1 MGSPCSPEHI
11 IIGLTKA
18 QSAME
23 RHRSVLLPKA
33 AVEVVGKVVHVVD
46 PEANEAN
53 REERGQ
59 VAGRGGGGTFIPD
72 MVTLLWSSF
81 PDCFACRSLEP
92 QSPQESK
99 SPAKE
104 LQ

>member
-1 MGSPCSPEHI
+1 MWNALLGSPCSPEHI

-46 PEANEAN
+46 PEANKAN

-59 VAGRGGGGTFIPD
+59 VAGRGGGVFFFFPD
-72 MVTLLWSSF
+72 MVTLL
-81 PDCFACRSLEP
+81 
-92 QSPQESK
+92 
-99 SPAKE
+99 
-104 LQ
+104 